1 MEYKIGLAEEKDAN
15 EILNVLLDTYHNME
29 DNSMF
34 TKRDYLYVNNN
45 IINHKMIKVNTP
57 DKIIACLSLIEPRY
71 KPNNLGIKL
80 GLSASELEKVM
91 QIESVAVSRL
101 HRGQGIQSKMI
112 NKALEEID
120 TDKHNIVLAQVHPDN
135 IASKRSF
142 LKNGFNVE
150 KTVMKDGYN
159 PRNILVRRIT

>member
-57 DKIIACLSLIEPRY
+57 DKCEV
-71 KPNNLGIKL
+71 
-80 GLSASELEKVM
+80 EV
-91 QIESVAVSRL
+91 
-101 HRGQGIQSKMI
+101 RG
-112 NKALEEID
+112 NE
-120 TDKHNIVLAQVHPDN
+120 
-135 IASKRSF
+135 
-142 LKNGFNVE
+142 
-150 KTVMKDGYN
+150 
-159 PRNILVRRIT
+159 